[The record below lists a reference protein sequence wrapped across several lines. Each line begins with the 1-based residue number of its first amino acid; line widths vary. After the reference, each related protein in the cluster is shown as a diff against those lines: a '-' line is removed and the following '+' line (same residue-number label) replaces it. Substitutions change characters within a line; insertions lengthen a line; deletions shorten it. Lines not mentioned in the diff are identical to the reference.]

1 VVEQRQHQRAPI
13 HLVVRVVHE
22 GHEFTAVGRDISIG
36 GVFVA
41 TDSKVPFGARV
52 TLHIDAQGSLPP
64 LTLPAVCRWSSPDGI
79 GMQFGLI
86 GARETHAIT
95 ELCRATT

>member
-1 VVEQRQHQRAPI
+1 MVEQRQHQRAPI
-13 HLVVRVVHE
+13 NLVVRVVHD
-22 GHEFTAVGRDISIG
+22 GQQFTAAGRDMSIG

-41 TDSKVPFGARV
+41 TEAKLPFGARV
-52 TLHIDAQGSLPP
+52 TLHIEAQGSVLA
-64 LTLPAVCRWSSPDGI
+64 LPAVCRWSSPEGI